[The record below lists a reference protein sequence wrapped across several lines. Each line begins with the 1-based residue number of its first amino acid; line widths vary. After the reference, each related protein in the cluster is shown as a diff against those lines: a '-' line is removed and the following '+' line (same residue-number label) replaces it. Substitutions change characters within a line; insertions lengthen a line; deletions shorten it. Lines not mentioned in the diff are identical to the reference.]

1 MIFII
6 GASGLIGGNI
16 LNYLKKKGYKVSG
29 TYFKTKKK
37 GGRGHSSMVPSDS
50 QVHALTHGLQS
61 Y

>member
-37 GGRGHSSMVPSDS
+37 DFTILIQQNMI
-50 QVHALTHGLQS
+50 LKN
-61 Y
+61 

>member
-37 GGRGHSSMVPSDS
+37 GLYYFDIAKHDIKN
-50 QVHALTHGLQS
+50 
-61 Y
+61 